1 MAEINIDVEKLNS
14 KINKLKQIES
24 RIQNINMKP
33 DSVVGGGESIE
44 VLHSISKQYEIIQ
57 QSMLTLIN
65 DSINFFEN
73 VENSFVS
80 SDNTAASKI
89 K

>member
-44 VLHSISKQYEIIQ
+44 VYVWIKQEILLKKQ
-57 QSMLTLIN
+57 DKN
-65 DSINFFEN
+65 Y
-73 VENSFVS
+73 
-80 SDNTAASKI
+80 
-89 K
+89 